1 MSRVRERELKYLYA
15 LTQPPQ
21 LPEGWSLGEEA
32 VPLTL
37 QDTYLDHAGLLNA
50 RGWSLRRRE
59 INGGETGY
67 TLKRGARTVGAL
79 HNREEVEALARNA
92 SGAASSSALPAEIS
106 DLIADEFG
114 AELTTQLKPTVTLTQ
129 QRRTWPLM
137 HTGVTVAICSIDQV
151 QCASDAWCELEIEF
165 LNTATPEARDRATRE
180 LTAWLAVQPGVTVG
194 GESKVERA
202 ARLLS
207 ISI

>member
-1 MSRVRERELKYLYA
+1 VSRTREKELKYLYA

-32 VPLTL
+32 APLAL

-79 HNREEVEALARNA
+79 HNREEIEALAHNA
-92 SGAASSSALPAEIS
+92 SGAASAIALPAEIS
-106 DLIADEFG
+106 DLIVDEFG
-114 AELTTQLKPTVTLTQ
+114 SELTTQLEPTVTLTQ

-137 HTGVTVAICSIDQV
+137 RTGVTVAICSIDQV
-151 QCASDAWCELEIEF
+151 QSASDVWSELEIE
-165 LNTATPEARDRATRE
+165 L
-180 LTAWLAVQPGVTVG
+180 LTSLGEEEVAQLAKEIDDALRNEPGVSPST
-194 GESKVERA
+194 ESKAERA
-202 ARLLS
+202 RRLAL
-207 ISI
+207 

>member
-32 VPLTL
+32 APLTL
-37 QDTYLDHAGLLNA
+37 QDTYIDHAGLLNT

-92 SGAASSSALPAEIS
+92 SSTARSSALPAEIS
-106 DLIADEFG
+106 DLIMDEFS
-114 AELTTQLKPTVTLTQ
+114 AKLTTQLQPTVTLTQ

-165 LNTATPEARDRATRE
+165 LASLGEEEVAQ
-180 LTAWLAVQPGVTVG
+180 LAKEIDDALRNEPGVSPGT
-194 GESKVERA
+194 ESKAERA
-202 ARLLS
+202 RRLAL
-207 ISI
+207 

>member
-1 MSRVRERELKYLYA
+1 MSRARERELKYLYA

-32 VPLTL
+32 APLTL

-67 TLKRGARTVGAL
+67 TLKRSAKTVGAL
-79 HNREEVEALARNA
+79 HNREEVEAFARNA
-92 SGAASSSALPAEIS
+92 SDAASSSALPAEIS
-106 DLIADEFG
+106 DLIVDEFG
-114 AELTTQLKPTVTLTQ
+114 TELTTQLQPTITLTQ

-137 HTGVTVAICSIDQV
+137 HQEITIAICSIDQV
-151 QCASDAWCELEIEF
+151 QSASAAWCELEIEF
-165 LNTATPEARDRATRE
+165 LTSLSEGEVAQLAKE
-180 LTAWLAVQPGVTVG
+180 LDDALRNEPGVSPST
-194 GESKVERA
+194 ESKAERA
-202 ARLLS
+202 RRLAL
-207 ISI
+207 

>member
-1 MSRVRERELKYLYA
+1 MTRGREEELKYLYA

-32 VPLTL
+32 APLTL

-67 TLKRGARTVGAL
+67 TLKRSARTVGAL
-79 HNREEVEALARNA
+79 HSREEIEAFAHNA
-92 SGAASSSALPAEIS
+92 SSATHPSALPAEIS
-106 DLIADEFG
+106 DLIVDEFG
-114 AELTTQLKPTVTLTQ
+114 AALTTQLQPTATLTQ
-129 QRRTWPLM
+129 QRRTWPLI

-151 QCASDAWCELEIEF
+151 QSASDAWCELEIEF
-165 LNTATPEARDRATRE
+165 LMSLSEEEVARLAKE
-180 LTAWLAVQPGVTVG
+180 LDDALRDEPGISPST
-194 GESKVERA
+194 ESKAERA
-202 ARLLS
+202 RRLAL
-207 ISI
+207 

>member
-1 MSRVRERELKYLYA
+1 MSTSRERELKYLYA

-32 VPLTL
+32 APLTL
-37 QDTYLDHAGLLNA
+37 LDTYLDHAGLLNA

-67 TLKRGARTVGAL
+67 TLKRSAKTVGAL
-79 HNREEVEALARNA
+79 HSREEVEAFALNA
-92 SGAASSSALPAEIS
+92 SAATNVEALPAEIS
-106 DLIADEFG
+106 DLIVDEFG
-114 AELTTQLKPTVTLTQ
+114 AEPATQLQPTITLTQ

-151 QCASDAWCELEIEF
+151 QSASDAWSELEIEF
-165 LNTATPEARDRATRE
+165 LTSLGEEEVAQLAKE
-180 LTAWLAVQPGVTVG
+180 LDDALRNEPGASPST
-194 GESKVERA
+194 ESKAERA
-202 ARLLS
+202 RRLAL
-207 ISI
+207 

>member
-59 INGGETGY
+59 LNGGETGY

-92 SGAASSSALPAEIS
+92 SSAASSSALPAEIS
-106 DLIADEFG
+106 DLIMDEFS
-114 AELTTQLKPTVTLTQ
+114 AEFTTQLQPTITLTQ

-137 HTGVTVAICSIDQV
+137 HTGATVAICSIDQV
-151 QCASDAWCELEIEF
+151 QSASDTWCELEIE
-165 LNTATPEARDRATRE
+165 LLTSLSEEEVAQLAKE
-180 LTAWLAVQPGVTVG
+180 LDDALRNEPGISPST
-194 GESKVERA
+194 ESKAERA
-202 ARLLS
+202 RRLAL
-207 ISI
+207 

>member
-59 INGGETGY
+59 LNGGETGY

-92 SGAASSSALPAEIS
+92 SSAASSSALPAEIS
-106 DLIADEFG
+106 VLIMDEFS
-114 AELTTQLKPTVTLTQ
+114 AEFTTQLQPTITLTQ

-137 HTGVTVAICSIDQV
+137 HTGATVAICSIDQV
-151 QCASDAWCELEIEF
+151 HSASDAWCELEIE
-165 LNTATPEARDRATRE
+165 LLTSLSEEEVAQLAKE
-180 LTAWLAVQPGVTVG
+180 LDDALRNEPGISPST
-194 GESKVERA
+194 ESKAERA
-202 ARLLS
+202 RRLAL
-207 ISI
+207 

>member
-1 MSRVRERELKYLYA
+1 MSRIRERELKYLYA

-21 LPEGWSLGEEA
+21 LPGGWSLGEEA
-32 VPLTL
+32 APLTL

-59 INGGETGY
+59 INGEETGY
-67 TLKRGARTVGAL
+67 TLKRSAKTVGAL
-79 HNREEVEALARNA
+79 HSREEIEAFARSA

-106 DLIADEFG
+106 DLIVDEFG
-114 AELTTQLKPTVTLTQ
+114 AELTTQLQPTVTLTQ

-151 QCASDAWCELEIEF
+151 QSASDAWSELEIEF
-165 LNTATPEARDRATRE
+165 LTSLGEEKVAQ
-180 LTAWLAVQPGVTVG
+180 LAKEIDDALRNEPGVSPST
-194 GESKVERA
+194 ESKAERA
-202 ARLLS
+202 RRLAL
-207 ISI
+207 

>member
-32 VPLTL
+32 APLTL

-67 TLKRGARTVGAL
+67 TLKRSAKTVGAL
-79 HNREEVEALARNA
+79 HNREEVEAFAR
-92 SGAASSSALPAEIS
+92 STLGAASSSALPAEIS
-106 DLIADEFG
+106 DLIVDEFG
-114 AELTTQLKPTVTLTQ
+114 AEPATQLQPTITLIQ

-151 QCASDAWCELEIEF
+151 QSASDAWCELEIEF
-165 LNTATPEARDRATRE
+165 LTSLGEEEVAQLAKELDDALRDET
-180 LTAWLAVQPGVTVG
+180 GVSPST
-194 GESKVERA
+194 ESKAERA
-202 ARLLS
+202 RRLAL
-207 ISI
+207 

>member
-1 MSRVRERELKYLYA
+1 MSRIRERELKYLYA

-32 VPLTL
+32 APLTL

-67 TLKRGARTVGAL
+67 TLKRSAKTVGAL
-79 HNREEVEALARNA
+79 HNREEVEAFALNA
-92 SGAASSSALPAEIS
+92 SAATNVEALPAEIS
-106 DLIADEFG
+106 DLIVDEFG
-114 AELTTQLKPTVTLTQ
+114 TELTTQLQPTVTLTQ

-151 QCASDAWCELEIEF
+151 QSASDAWSELEIEF
-165 LNTATPEARDRATRE
+165 LTSLGQEEVAQLAKE
-180 LTAWLAVQPGVTVG
+180 LDDALRNEPGVSPST
-194 GESKVERA
+194 ESKAERA
-202 ARLLS
+202 RRLAL
-207 ISI
+207 

>member
-92 SGAASSSALPAEIS
+92 SSTARSSALPAEIS
-106 DLIADEFG
+106 DLIMDEFS
-114 AELTTQLKPTVTLTQ
+114 AKLTTQLQPTVTLTQ

-165 LNTATPEARDRATRE
+165 LASLGEEEVAQ
-180 LTAWLAVQPGVTVG
+180 LAKEIDDALRNEPGVSPGT
-194 GESKVERA
+194 ESKAERA
-202 ARLLS
+202 RRLAL
-207 ISI
+207 

>member
-92 SGAASSSALPAEIS
+92 SSTARSSALPAEIS
-106 DLIADEFG
+106 DLIMDEFS
-114 AELTTQLKPTVTLTQ
+114 AELTTQLQPTVTLTQ

-137 HTGVTVAICSIDQV
+137 HTGATVAICSIDQV
-151 QCASDAWCELEIEF
+151 HSASDAWSELEIEF
-165 LNTATPEARDRATRE
+165 LTSLSEEEVAQLAKE
-180 LTAWLAVQPGVTVG
+180 LDDALRNEPGVSPST
-194 GESKVERA
+194 ESKAERA
-202 ARLLS
+202 RRLAL
-207 ISI
+207 

>member
-32 VPLTL
+32 APLAL

-79 HNREEVEALARNA
+79 HNREEIEALAHNA
-92 SGAASSSALPAEIS
+92 SGAASAIALPAEIS
-106 DLIADEFG
+106 DLIVDEFG
-114 AELTTQLKPTVTLTQ
+114 SELTTQLEPTVTLTQ

-137 HTGVTVAICSIDQV
+137 RTGVTVAICSIDQV
-151 QCASDAWCELEIEF
+151 QSASDVWSELEIE
-165 LNTATPEARDRATRE
+165 L
-180 LTAWLAVQPGVTVG
+180 LTSLGEEEVAQLAKEIDDALRNEPGVSPST
-194 GESKVERA
+194 ESKAERA
-202 ARLLS
+202 RRLAL
-207 ISI
+207 

>member
-59 INGGETGY
+59 LNGGETGY

-92 SGAASSSALPAEIS
+92 SSAASSSALPAEIS
-106 DLIADEFG
+106 DLIMDEFS
-114 AELTTQLKPTVTLTQ
+114 AEFTTQLQPTITLTQ

-137 HTGVTVAICSIDQV
+137 HTGATVAICSIDQV
-151 QCASDAWCELEIEF
+151 HSASDAWCELEIE
-165 LNTATPEARDRATRE
+165 LLTSLSEEEVAQLAKE
-180 LTAWLAVQPGVTVG
+180 LDDALRNEPGVSPST
-194 GESKVERA
+194 ESKAERA
-202 ARLLS
+202 RRLAL
-207 ISI
+207 